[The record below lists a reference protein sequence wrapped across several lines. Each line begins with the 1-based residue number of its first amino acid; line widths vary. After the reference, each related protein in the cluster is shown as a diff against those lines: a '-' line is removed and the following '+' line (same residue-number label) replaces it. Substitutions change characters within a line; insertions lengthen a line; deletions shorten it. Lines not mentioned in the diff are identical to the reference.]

1 MPQNIGAG
9 EGNRTP
15 TWLPIPDF
23 ESGASTSSA
32 TPASIGKRTA
42 SISNVS
48 LGENCFPVML
58 VKTTYREWEM
68 AREDRKSVVVC
79 TQ

>member
-1 MPQNIGAG
+1 
-9 EGNRTP
+9 
-15 TWLPIPDF
+15 
-23 ESGASTSSA
+23 
-32 TPASIGKRTA
+32 
-42 SISNVS
+42 
-48 LGENCFPVML
+48 ML